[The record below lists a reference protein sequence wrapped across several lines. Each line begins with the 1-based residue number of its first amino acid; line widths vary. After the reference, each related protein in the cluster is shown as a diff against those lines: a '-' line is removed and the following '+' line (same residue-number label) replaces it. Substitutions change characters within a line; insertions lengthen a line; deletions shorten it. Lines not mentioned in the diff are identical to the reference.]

1 MNLKLLGRIIQAIF
15 LATVYLGGKMSPIVI
30 CNATL
35 QERYV
40 RIQIYGVHMAAKIY
54 APSFVIFAATNLS
67 RAHVSLNI

>member
-15 LATVYLGGKMSPIVI
+15 LATVYLGRKMSPIVI